1 MNWQIFKFSNFQILL
16 IAAALALTAALYF
29 APKKTISTAAPAASR
44 LPEFDLL
51 LNDAKASLKR
61 EEVEI
66 VAPLEARLKTE
77 PGNFLLLDSLG
88 KRWDALQMPAIAA
101 HYYELMAE
109 NKPDEKSWINA
120 AYRYF
125 DAYKISGDS
134 TVRAMM
140 VQKAISSYEKVLKFN
155 PENLDAKTDLGVC
168 YAEGTNEPMRG
179 IMLLREV
186 VTKNPQHENA
196 QFNLGLLSMKSGQY
210 DKAAERF
217 EKVLAINPQRK
228 ELYLMAGRAYM
239 MAGKNDKARESF
251 EKLKKES
258 SDPALAEQATNYINQ
273 IHD

>member
-1 MNWQIFKFSNFQILL
+1 MRNLQFLL

-44 LPEFDLL
+44 LPDFELL

-61 EEVEI
+61 EELETVSG
-66 VAPLEARLKTE
+66 LEARLKTE
-77 PGNFLLLDSLG
+77 PGNFMLVDSLG
-88 KRWDALQMPAIAA
+88 KRWDALQIPAIAA
-101 HYYELMAE
+101 HYYELIAE
-109 NKPDEKSWINA
+109 NKPGEKSWINA

-134 TVRAMM
+134 TVRTMM
-140 VQKAISSYEKVLKFN
+140 VQKAISCYENVLKFA

-168 YAEGTNEPMRG
+168 YAEGTNQPMRG

-186 VTKNPQHENA
+186 VTKNPEHENA

-210 DKAAERF
+210 EKAVERF
-217 EKVLAINPQRK
+217 EKVLTINPRRK
-228 ELYLMAGRAYM
+228 EIYLMEGRAYM
-239 MAGKNDKARESF
+239 LAGKNDKAKESF

-258 SDPALAEQATNYINQ
+258 SDPALTEQATNYIKQ